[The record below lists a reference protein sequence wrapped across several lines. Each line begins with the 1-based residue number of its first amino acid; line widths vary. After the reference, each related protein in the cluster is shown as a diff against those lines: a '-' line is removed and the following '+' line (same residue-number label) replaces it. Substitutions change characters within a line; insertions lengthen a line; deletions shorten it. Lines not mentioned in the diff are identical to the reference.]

1 MTQGG
6 VTCQA
11 GIEFMLQLTAFG
23 RGFLGFVSSK
33 VTVKSHSTEMLQ
45 REQIMRGKEH

>member
-1 MTQGG
+1 
-6 VTCQA
+6 
-11 GIEFMLQLTAFG
+11 MLQLTAFG
-23 RGFLGFVSSK
+23 GGFVLSK

>member
-1 MTQGG
+1 MWGKK
-6 VTCQA
+6 
-11 GIEFMLQLTAFG
+11 EFMLQLSAFG
-23 RGFLGFVSSK
+23 GSLVSSK